1 MMAPLEGITIL
12 DFTQAY
18 NGPYC
23 TMSLADLGARVI
35 KVERM
40 GGEQSRFWEPYTE
53 DDQSGYYAMLNRN
66 KECLAVD
73 LSEPE
78 GKEIIKRLYAKV
90 DVVVE
95 NFKFGTIDKLGLGY
109 DVAKVINPNII
120 FASSSGYGQYGPLAT
135 NTAYD
140 NVIESMC
147 GYMDMTGFPQLPP
160 LRSGASV
167 GDSYTGIAVALGVVL
182 AIYNLKKTGKGKRID
197 VAMLDTMFAALE
209 DSIMTYSLMG
219 KPLHRSGNAKPS
231 EIVPYDSYLCRDDKL
246 ITVTVTHEEMW
257 PDFCKA
263 IDRPDLINDPLY
275 ATNDLRVKNFDSF
288 TDMMKVYMAT
298 KDVDEMVERFN
309 KFNIPASA
317 VYRPIDAAEHPQ
329 MLARDMIITYEDD
342 NIGRFTTFGVPIK
355 FSKTPEKIRKGSPK
369 LGGDTIKIM
378 KEAGYSQETIDEYI
392 RAEIVEVPGK
402 N

>member
-1 MMAPLEGITIL
+1 MQPLQGITIL

-23 TMSLADLGARVI
+23 TMILADLGARVI
-35 KVERM
+35 KVERP

-53 DDQSGYYAMLNRN
+53 DDQSGYFALLNRN
-66 KECLAVD
+66 KEGIAVD
-73 LSEPE
+73 LGEPE

-109 DVAKVINPNII
+109 DVAKGINPNII
-120 FASSSGYGQYGPLAT
+120 FASSSGYGQSGPLAT

-147 GYMDMTGFPQLPP
+147 GYMDMTGFPELPP

-167 GDSYTGIAVALGVVL
+167 GDSYTGITVATGIML
-182 AIYNLKKTGKGKRID
+182 ALYHKKKTGKGKRID

-209 DSIMTYSLMG
+209 DSIMTYSLTG
-219 KPLHRSGNAKPS
+219 KPLHRSGNAKPA
-231 EIVPYDSYLCRDDKL
+231 EIVPYDSYMCKDNKML
-246 ITVTVTHEEMW
+246 TVTITRDEMW
-257 PDFCKA
+257 PDFCEA
-263 IDRPDLINDPLY
+263 IGLPDLVDDPLY
-275 ATNDLRVKNFDSF
+275 ATNDLRIKNFKQF
-288 TDMMKVYMAT
+288 TELVQSHMANQ
-298 KDVDEMVERFN
+298 DIDEMVSRFQEH
-309 KFNIPASA
+309 NIPASG

-329 MLARDMIITYEDD
+329 MLSRDMIITYHDD
-342 NIGRFTTFGVPIK
+342 NIGEFTTFGMPIK

-369 LGGDTIKIM
+369 IGGDTISVM
-378 KEAGYSQETIDEYI
+378 KEIGYDQDTIKEFI
-392 RAEIVEVPGK
+392 EEEIVEVPED
-402 N
+402 